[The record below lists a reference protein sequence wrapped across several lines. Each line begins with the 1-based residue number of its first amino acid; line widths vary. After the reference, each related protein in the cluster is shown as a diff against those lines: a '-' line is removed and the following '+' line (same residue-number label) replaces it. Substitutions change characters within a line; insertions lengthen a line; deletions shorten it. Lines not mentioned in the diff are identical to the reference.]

1 MSPRDVAEAL
11 LRRWYVLL
19 LALALTAAGAY
30 KVLHP
35 APQYLSSA
43 VVVLKPPVT
52 GNQPNQ
58 LTNLQPPLATL
69 SYGVI
74 QQLESPVGR
83 RELDAAGVHGS
94 YQLIPRN
101 SGTSA
106 TPRYLIPSVQVQAQ
120 RAGAVEADTAV
131 SRVIEVYTE
140 HVKDLQDAQGIAP
153 ASRISA
159 SVLVAPS
166 AAPVQGTRSRALAGT
181 ALLGGLAGILG
192 ALWSDEYALRRRRRK
207 DPLAG
212 LPDPVRHA
220 DGIAVAG

>member
-11 LRRWYVLL
+11 LRRWYVLV
-19 LALALTAAGAY
+19 LALLLTAVGAY
-30 KVLHP
+30 PVIRP

-74 QQLESPVGR
+74 QQLESPAGR
-83 RELDAAGVHGS
+83 RELRSAGVRGK

-106 TPRYLIPSVQVQAQ
+106 TPAYLIPSLQIQA
-120 RAGAVEADTAV
+120 RAADPVEADTAV
-131 SRVIEVYTE
+131 RRIIEIYSG
-140 HVKDLQDAQGIAP
+140 HVADVQKAQGITA
-153 ASRISA
+153 AARINA

-166 AAPVQGTRSRALAGT
+166 AARVLGTKSRAVAGT
-181 ALLGGLAGILG
+181 ALLGATAALLS
-192 ALWSDEYALRRRRRK
+192 ALWFDQYALRRRSRK
-207 DPLAG
+207 G
-212 LPDPVRHA
+212 GSPDPRRY
-220 DGIAVAG
+220 AVTAPVAN

>member
-11 LRRWYVLL
+11 LRRWYVPL
-19 LALALTAAGAY
+19 LALVLTAAGAY
-30 KVLHP
+30 QVLHP
-35 APQYLSSA
+35 APRYQSSA
-43 VVVLKPPVT
+43 VVVLKPPAT

-74 QQLESPVGR
+74 QQLQSPAGR
-83 RELDAAGVHGS
+83 KELDSVGVHGS

-120 RAGAVEADTAV
+120 RSDAVAADAAV
-131 SRVIEVYTE
+131 SRIIEVYTQ
-140 HVKDLQDAQGIAP
+140 HVTELQDAEGIAP

-159 SVLVAPS
+159 SVLVAAS
-166 AAPVQGTRSRALAGT
+166 AAPVHGTRTRALAGT
-181 ALLGGLAGILG
+181 ALLGGTGGILG
-192 ALWSDEYALRRRRRK
+192 ALWLDQWALRRRRRE
-207 DPLAG
+207 DDS
-212 LPDPVRHA
+212 PDPVRHPA
-220 DGIAVAG
+220 GIPVAG

>member
-1 MSPRDVAEAL
+1 VSPREVAEAL

-30 KVLHP
+30 KVLHT
-35 APQYLSSA
+35 APQYQSSA

-74 QQLESPVGR
+74 QQLESPTGLE
-83 RELDAAGVHGS
+83 ELRSAGVGGS

-120 RAGAVEADTAV
+120 RAGAAEADRAV
-131 SRVIEVYTE
+131 RRVIEVYTR
-140 HVKDLQDAQGIAP
+140 HVTDLQTAQGVAP
-153 ASRISA
+153 GARISA
-159 SVLVAPS
+159 SVLVEPS
-166 AAPVQGTRSRALAGT
+166 AAPVRGTRSRALAGT
-181 ALLGGLAGILG
+181 ALLGGISGILG
-192 ALWSDEYALRRRRRK
+192 ALWCDRYALRRSTRKGDSRR
-207 DPLAG
+207 
-212 LPDPVRHA
+212 PVRRTA
-220 DGIAVAG
+220 ELAVAD

>member
-11 LRRWYVLL
+11 LRRWYVLV
-19 LALALTAAGAY
+19 LALLLTAAGAY
-30 KVLHP
+30 PVIRP

-74 QQLESPVGR
+74 QQLESPAGR
-83 RELDAAGVHGS
+83 RELSSAGVRGT

-106 TPRYLIPSVQVQAQ
+106 TPAYLIPSLQVQA
-120 RAGAVEADTAV
+120 RAADPAEADTTV
-131 SRVIEVYTE
+131 RNIIGVYAK
-140 HVKDLQDAQGIAP
+140 HVADVQEAQGISAG
-153 ASRISA
+153 ARINA

-166 AAPVQGTRSRALAGT
+166 AARVLGTKSRALAGT
-181 ALLGGLAGILG
+181 ALLGATVALLS
-192 ALWSDEYALRRRRRK
+192 ALWFDQYALRRRDRK
-207 DPLAG
+207 G
-212 LPDPVRHA
+212 VSPDPRQHPG
-220 DGIAVAG
+220 GIPVTG

>member
-1 MSPRDVAEAL
+1 MSPRDVADAL

-19 LALALTAAGAY
+19 LALLLTAAGAY
-30 KVLHP
+30 PVIRP

-74 QQLESPVGR
+74 QQLESPAGR
-83 RELDAAGVHGS
+83 KELNSAGVHGT

-106 TPRYLIPSVQVQAQ
+106 TPAYLIPSLQVQA
-120 RAGAVEADTAV
+120 RSTGPVEANTAV
-131 SRVIEVYTE
+131 HRIIDIYAG
-140 HVKDLQDAQGIAP
+140 HVAAVQDAQGISAG
-153 ASRISA
+153 ARINA
-159 SVLVAPS
+159 SVLVTPS
-166 AAPVQGTRSRALAGT
+166 AAQVQGTKSRALAGT
-181 ALLGGLAGILG
+181 ALLGATAAILS
-192 ALWSDEYALRRRRRK
+192 ALWFDQYALRRRDRKGDSPGPRRHVS
-207 DPLAG
+207 AV
-212 LPDPVRHA
+212 PVA
-220 DGIAVAG
+220 D

>member
-19 LALALTAAGAY
+19 LALLLTAAGAY

-35 APQYLSSA
+35 APRYLSSA

-52 GNQPNQ
+52 GSQPNQ

-74 QQLESPVGR
+74 QQLDSPAGR
-83 RELDAAGVHGS
+83 GELAAAGVHGA

-106 TPRYLIPSVQVQAQ
+106 TPRYLIPSVQVQA
-120 RAGAVEADTAV
+120 RRGDAVEADTAV
-131 SRVIEVYTE
+131 QRVIEVYSR
-140 HVKDLQDAQGIAP
+140 HVAAMQEKQGVAP
-153 ASRISA
+153 GARITA

-166 AAPVQGTRSRALAGT
+166 AAPVQGNRSRALAGT
-181 ALLGGLAGILG
+181 ALLGATAGLLG
-192 ALWSDEYALRRRRRK
+192 ALWLDRFALRRGRREEEVPGTTR
-207 DPLAG
+207 
-212 LPDPVRHA
+212 RT
-220 DGIAVAG
+220 DGVAVAG

>member
-11 LRRWYVLL
+11 LRRWYISVLALL
-19 LALALTAAGAY
+19 LTAVGAY
-30 KVLHP
+30 PVIRP

-74 QQLESPVGR
+74 QQLASPSGR
-83 RELDAAGVHGS
+83 DELSDAGVHGT

-106 TPRYLIPSVQVQAQ
+106 TPAYLIPSLQVQA
-120 RAGAVEADTAV
+120 RAADPVEADT
-131 SRVIEVYTE
+131 RVQRIIDVYSA
-140 HVKDLQDAQGIAP
+140 HVAHVQAAQGISAG
-153 ASRISA
+153 ARINA

-166 AAPVQGTRSRALAGT
+166 AAQVMGTRSRAVAGT
-181 ALLGGLAGILG
+181 ALLGATVALLS
-192 ALWSDEYALRRRRRK
+192 ALWFDQFALRRRKRK
-207 DPLAG
+207 VSSPDTEA
-212 LPDPVRHA
+212 LPRVGGVP
-220 DGIAVAG
+220 VAG

>member
-19 LALALTAAGAY
+19 LGLLLTAAGTY
-30 KVLHP
+30 QVLRP
-35 APQYLSSA
+35 APQYVSSA

-69 SYGVI
+69 SYGVV
-74 QQLESPVGR
+74 QQLESPAGR
-83 RELDAAGVHGS
+83 EELNAAGVRGA

-106 TPRYLIPSVQVQAQ
+106 TPRYLIPSVQVQAR

-131 SRVIEVYTE
+131 QRVVDVYTR
-140 HVKDLQDAQGIAP
+140 HVADLQDAQGIAP
-153 ASRISA
+153 GLRISA

-166 AAPVQGTRSRALAGT
+166 ATPVQGSRTRALAGT
-181 ALLGGLAGILG
+181 ALLGGTAAILG
-192 ALWSDEYALRRRRRK
+192 ALWCDRYALRRRERNESS
-207 DPLAG
+207 PG
-212 LPDPVRHA
+212 LLRHA
-220 DGIAVAG
+220 DGTPVTG

>member
-74 QQLESPVGR
+74 QQLESPAGR
-83 RELDAAGVHGS
+83 KELDSVGVHGTF
-94 YQLIPRN
+94 QLIPRN

-106 TPRYLIPSVQVQAQ
+106 TPRYLIPSVQVQAR

-131 SRVIEVYTE
+131 SRVIEVYTK
-140 HVKDLQDAQGIAP
+140 HVADLQEAQGIAP
-153 ASRISA
+153 GSRISA

-166 AAPVQGTRSRALAGT
+166 AAPEQGTRTRALAGT
-181 ALLGGLAGILG
+181 ALLGGVAGILG
-192 ALWSDEYALRRRRRK
+192 ALWFDQYALRRRRRK
-207 DPLAG
+207 GDS
-212 LPDPVRHA
+212 PDPVRHTA
-220 DGIAVAG
+220 GIPVAG

>member
-43 VVVLKPPVT
+43 VIVLKPPVT

-74 QQLESPVGR
+74 QQLESPAGR
-83 RELDAAGVHGS
+83 KELDAVGVHGT

-120 RAGAVEADTAV
+120 RGDAVEADTAV
-131 SRVIEVYTE
+131 TRVIEAYTR
-140 HVKDLQDAQGIAP
+140 HVTALQDAQGIAP

-159 SVLVAPS
+159 SVLVAAS
-166 AAPVQGTRSRALAGT
+166 ATPVQGTRTRALAGT
-181 ALLGGLAGILG
+181 ALLGAVSGILG
-192 ALWSDEYALRRRRRK
+192 ALWLDRYARRRGRREEVR
-207 DPLAG
+207 PE
-212 LPDPVRHA
+212 PVRPVE
-220 DGIAVAG
+220 GIAVAG

>member
-11 LRRWYVLL
+11 LRRWYVLV
-19 LALALTAAGAY
+19 LALLLTAAGAY
-30 KVLHP
+30 PVIRP
-35 APQYLSSA
+35 APRYVSSA

-74 QQLESPVGR
+74 QQLESPAGSK
-83 RELDAAGVHGS
+83 ELKSAGVHGT

-106 TPRYLIPSVQVQAQ
+106 TPAYLIPSLQVQA
-120 RAGAVEADTAV
+120 RASDPVEADTAV
-131 SRVIEVYTE
+131 RRIIDVYSG
-140 HVKDLQDAQGIAP
+140 HVADIQEAQGISA
-153 ASRISA
+153 AARINA

-166 AAPVQGTRSRALAGT
+166 AAQVLGNKSRAVAGT
-181 ALLGGLAGILG
+181 ALLGVTAALLS
-192 ALWSDEYALRRRRRK
+192 ALWFDQYALRRRSRK
-207 DPLAG
+207 ETS
-212 LPDPVRHA
+212 PDPHPRIG
-220 DGIAVAG
+220 GIPVAG

>member
-1 MSPRDVAEAL
+1 VSPRDVAEAL
-11 LRRWYVLL
+11 LRRWYVCVLALL
-19 LALALTAAGAY
+19 LTAVGAY
-30 KVLHP
+30 PVIRP

-74 QQLESPVGR
+74 QQLASPAGR
-83 RELDAAGVHGS
+83 KELNSAGVHGR

-106 TPRYLIPSVQVQAQ
+106 TPAYLIPSLQVQA
-120 RAGAVEADTAV
+120 RGADPVEADTAV
-131 SRVIEVYTE
+131 RRIIDVYSR
-140 HVKDLQDAQGIAP
+140 HVSGLQEAQGISAG
-153 ASRISA
+153 ARINA

-166 AAPVQGTRSRALAGT
+166 AAPVQGTKSRAVAGT
-181 ALLGGLAGILG
+181 ALLGATAALLS
-192 ALWSDEYALRRRRRK
+192 ALWFDQYALRRRNRK
-207 DPLAG
+207 G
-212 LPDPVRHA
+212 TSPDPRHQSG
-220 DGIAVAG
+220 GIAVAG

>member
-30 KVLHP
+30 KVVHP
-35 APQYLSSA
+35 APLYLSSA

-58 LTNLQPPLATL
+58 LTNLQPPLAAL

-74 QQLESPVGR
+74 QQLQSPAGHK
-83 RELDAAGVHGS
+83 ELNSAGVHGS
-94 YQLIPRN
+94 YQLVPRN

-106 TPRYLIPSVQVQAQ
+106 TPRYLIPSVQIQAQ
-120 RAGAVEADTAV
+120 RGGAVQADAAV
-131 SRVIEVYTE
+131 DRVIEVYAR
-140 HVKDLQDAQGIAP
+140 HVRQLQDAQGIAP

-159 SVLVAPS
+159 SVLVSAS
-166 AAPVQGTRSRALAGT
+166 AAPVQGTKTRALAGT
-181 ALLGGLAGILG
+181 ALLGGLGGILG
-192 ALWSDEYALRRRRRK
+192 ALWFDRYALRRGRKGKDFPGAVRR
-207 DPLAG
+207 AG
-212 LPDPVRHA
+212 GVP
-220 DGIAVAG
+220 VAG

>member
-19 LALALTAAGAY
+19 FALVLTAAGAY
-30 KVLHP
+30 QVLHP
-35 APQYLSSA
+35 APRYLSSA
-43 VVVLKPPVT
+43 VIVLKPPVT

-74 QQLESPVGR
+74 QQLESPAGR
-83 RELDAAGVHGS
+83 RELAAAGVHGT

-120 RAGAVEADTAV
+120 RSAAVDADTAV
-131 SRVIEVYTE
+131 SRVIDVYTR
-140 HVKDLQDAQGIAP
+140 HVTDLQAAEGVAP
-153 ASRISA
+153 QARISA
-159 SVLVAPS
+159 SVLVAAS
-166 AAPVQGTRSRALAGT
+166 AAPVQGTRTRALAGT
-181 ALLGGLAGILG
+181 ALLGGVGGIVV
-192 ALWSDEYALRRRRRK
+192 ALWWDRYARRRRAGAGG
-207 DPLAG
+207 LAEPVRPAGG
-212 LPDPVRHA
+212 LP
-220 DGIAVAG
+220 VAG